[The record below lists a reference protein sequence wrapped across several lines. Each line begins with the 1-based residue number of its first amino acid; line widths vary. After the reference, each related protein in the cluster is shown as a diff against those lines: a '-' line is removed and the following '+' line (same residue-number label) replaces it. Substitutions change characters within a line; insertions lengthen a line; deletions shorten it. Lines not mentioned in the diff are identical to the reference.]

1 MVLVQSD
8 DVAELELSGG
18 GARTKRSKAPTTAST
33 SSLESGKSKPK
44 SKTGGDRG
52 SPEAEGKIRRCTH
65 CTSEK
70 TPQWRTGPMGP
81 KTLCDSSGLRYKS
94 GRLVPEYRPASS
106 PTFVLTQHSN
116 SHHKKSRSS
125 IARRSY
131 LDSTNC
137 NNNTTTING
146 FLRFWLVFCF
156 LDFGCC
162 CFWGGGGLMRM
173 MVVV

>member
-1 MVLVQSD
+1 M
-8 DVAELELSGG
+8 AELELSGG
-18 GARTKRSKAPTTAST
+18 RAHTKRSKAPTTAST
-33 SSLESGKSKPK
+33 SSLEIEKSKPK
-44 SKTGGDRG
+44 SKTGGDCG
-52 SPEAEGKIRRCTH
+52 SPEAEGKIRRRMH

-70 TPQWRTGPMGP
+70 TPQWQTGPMGP
-81 KTLCDSSGLRYKS
+81 KMLCDTSGVRYKS
-94 GRLVPEYRPASS
+94 DRLVPEYRPASS
-106 PTFVLTQHSN
+106 PTFVLTQHLN

-125 IARRSY
+125 VARRSY

-156 LDFGCC
+156 LDFGY

>member
-1 MVLVQSD
+1 M
-8 DVAELELSGG
+8 AELELSGG
-18 GARTKRSKAPTTAST
+18 RARTKHSKAPTTAST
-33 SSLESGKSKPK
+33 SSLETGKSKPK
-44 SKTGGDRG
+44 SKIGEDRG
-52 SPEAEGKIRRCTH
+52 SPEAEGKIRRHTH

-81 KTLCDSSGLRYKS
+81 KMLCDTSGVRYKS
-94 GRLVPEYRPASS
+94 DRLVPKYRPASS
-106 PTFVLTQHSN
+106 PTFVLTQHLN

-125 IARRSY
+125 VARRSY